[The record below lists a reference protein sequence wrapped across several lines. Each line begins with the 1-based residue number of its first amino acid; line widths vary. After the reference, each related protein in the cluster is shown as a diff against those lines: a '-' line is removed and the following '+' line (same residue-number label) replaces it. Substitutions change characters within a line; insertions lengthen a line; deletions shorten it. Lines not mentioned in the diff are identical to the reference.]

1 MVSRVFQNVIVNES
15 VKKNLYCSIV
25 CCREM
30 FEESRE
36 KVTTLFPEDV
46 EPVPWLFHS
55 KMIFKR
61 LNAYLQRL
69 RIIDVSFSR
78 DCRGNL

>member
-1 MVSRVFQNVIVNES
+1 
-15 VKKNLYCSIV
+15 
-25 CCREM
+25 M

-36 KVTTLFPEDV
+36 RVTTLFPEDV

-61 LNAYLQRL
+61 FNAYLQRL

-78 DCRGNL
+78 DYCIQETCSSYCTKVL